1 MKLAETAM
9 REAMLFPQV
18 FSPTVQDFSEFESR
32 VRRYAL
38 KSAR

>member
-1 MKLAETAM
+1 MELAETALLY
-9 REAMLFPQV
+9 AWLFPQV
-18 FSPTVQDFSEFESR
+18 FLPTVQDFSEFESR